1 MAEQELRRQGLRE
14 QVPITYVTPEP
25 YVGHLGV
32 SDVKNARELTAKLM
46 QERGIEMIDNMG
58 GTAVDA
64 EQIML
69 ANGRTL
75 PFRYAMVL
83 PAFRGV

>member
-46 QERGIEMIDNMG
+46 QERGIQVIDKMRI
-58 GTAVDA
+58 TAIDA
-64 EQIML
+64 KQIML
-69 ANGRTL
+69 ANSRAL
-75 PFRYAMVL
+75 PFQYAMVL